1 MPLVTGANPLKIDI
15 QPLQFVG
22 LNRRENIRDEQI
34 ADGINIGSET
44 LPKISPR
51 LPREDLGY
59 TLSDPQDLFSA
70 GGKLA
75 WVDGTNFYYDGV
87 LKGTVTAG
95 KKSMVDFNG
104 HIVIFP
110 DKKYYCYN
118 SANVDYDT
126 FGSFTAP
133 DLDYVTTHYNR
144 VFGCKGDSIRG
155 SKWGD
160 FKSWEDFSGEED
172 DSWAVDVVTKGDFT
186 GIYTFQD
193 HVIFFKSDYMTE
205 LYGAYPSQFKTVD
218 VGKFGI
224 TDQRAVAEGN
234 GYLLFVDK
242 DGVKQYTGGVP
253 KLVSDEL
260 DETYVDSALVSDGR
274 RFYLFNNNGINNKL
288 YMFDL
293 RTMTWLPEDDLD
305 VVAFTEIERT
315 VYALDS
321 SGKIW
326 KFNSGSYDD
335 IEWEFTTKEFD
346 MNSFFKKSV
355 SNVKIKAKM
364 ETASTVEVFL
374 SSNGGE
380 FKRLEIYNH
389 YDDDSYKEIYCLVK
403 TGRLSRFQ
411 IKVKGVGKS
420 IVSGMVEYSFR
431 SDKQIKNDYYTTN

>member
-1 MPLVTGANPLKIDI
+1 MSLITNAEPIKIDI
-15 QPLQFVG
+15 LPLDFVG
-22 LNRRENIRDEQI
+22 INRKDNI
-34 ADGINIGSET
+34 ADNEISDGFNLGFEN
-44 LPKISPR
+44 LPKISTR
-51 LPREDLGY
+51 LPREK
-59 TLSDPQDLFSA
+59 LSYSLTDPQDLFSA

-160 FKSWEDFSGEED
+160 FKTWDDFSGEAD
-172 DSWAVDVVTKGDFT
+172 DSWAVDVVTKGNFT

-205 LYGAYPSQFKTVD
+205 LYGTYPAQFQTVD

-253 KLVSDEL
+253 RKISEKLDLDYDE
-260 DETYVDSALVSDGR
+260 SALISDGK
-274 RFYLFNNNGINNKL
+274 RFYLYNKDGTTDKI
-288 YMFDL
+288 YVYDIDYGS
-293 RTMTWLPEDDLD
+293 WLPEDDLE
-305 VVAFTEIERT
+305 VVAFTEIERV
-315 VYALDS
+315 VYALDTD
-321 SGKIW
+321 GNIW
-326 KFNSGSYDD
+326 KFNSGSFGET
-335 IEWEFTTKEFD
+335 EWGFTTKQYD
-346 MNSFFKKSV
+346 MNSFFKKTV
-355 SNVKIKAKM
+355 RKIK
-364 ETASTVEVFL
+364 L
-374 SSNGGE
+374 
-380 FKRLEIYNH
+380 RLEMDTNSVANVYVNINGEGFVKYGEYTNT
-389 YDDDSYKEIYCLVK
+389 DGNPFKEFYTLIDL
-403 TGRLSRFQ
+403 RRANRFQ
-411 IKVKGVGKS
+411 IAIIGEGKAV
-420 IVSGMVEYSFR
+420 VSGLVEYSFR
-431 SDKQIKNDYYTTN
+431 SDKPVDYTPTLV